1 MSELNDAELRRLEA
15 DYGSLLDNPSIT
27 SFTDWHFSIYS
38 TDSTSGLDKESV
50 LNFELEFGDTFYET
64 FRRIV
69 E

>member
-27 SFTDWHFSIYS
+27 SFTDWHFLIYS
-38 TDSTSGLDKESV
+38 TDPTSELDKESV

-64 FRRIV
+64 YQGIV
-69 E
+69 K